1 MAALAE
7 PLEPLLDEA
16 DSGAVPIP
24 LPAELE
30 RAYGGP
36 FALDAHCLFSNFVA
50 SLDGVVS
57 IPSLTQSS
65 ALIGDRS
72 EADRFVMALLRACA
86 SAVLIGSG
94 TLRGSPRSLWTA
106 ERVYPDAGDSWA
118 ELREAMGLAPEPLL
132 ALLTASGELDVEHPV
147 LGAGALVLT
156 TARGAAR
163 LEGRLP
169 AASEI
174 VELDGVDEVDVT
186 AAIDVLRSRGHD
198 RILSEAGPT
207 VHGSLLAAG
216 ALDELFLT
224 VSPLFA
230 GRGRSERRLGL
241 VEDAELL
248 PDARVPALLTGVR
261 RHGEHLFLRY
271 RVG

>member
-1 MAALAE
+1 
-7 PLEPLLDEA
+7 
-16 DSGAVPIP
+16 
-24 LPAELE
+24 
-30 RAYGGP
+30 
-36 FALDAHCLFSNFVA
+36 
-50 SLDGVVS
+50 
-57 IPSLTQSS
+57 
-65 ALIGDRS
+65 
-72 EADRFVMALLRACA
+72 
-86 SAVLIGSG
+86 
-94 TLRGSPRSLWTA
+94 
-106 ERVYPDAGDSWA
+106 VYPDAGDSWA

-132 ALLTASGELDVEHPV
+132 ALLTASGEVDVEHPV